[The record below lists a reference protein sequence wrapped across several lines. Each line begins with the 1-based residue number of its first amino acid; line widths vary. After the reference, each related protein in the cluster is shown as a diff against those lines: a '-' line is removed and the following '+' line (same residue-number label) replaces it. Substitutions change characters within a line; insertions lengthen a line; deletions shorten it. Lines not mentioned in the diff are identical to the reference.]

1 MAELLNNPALWVA
14 LLSLLGT
21 IVLAI
26 VSVKNAQ
33 LSASNEISEAAA
45 QMVAQYRI
53 DLEDVRNELNK
64 VKAEY
69 RKLQA
74 DYDIEVKRLNAEL
87 DLKTKEHHA
96 ALKEI
101 SLLRDRV
108 KWLEDRLDTGP
119 LKE

>member
-1 MAELLNNPALWVA
+1 MADLLNNPALWVA
-14 LLSLLGT
+14 LLSLVGT
-21 IVLAI
+21 VILAI
-26 VSVKNAQ
+26 VSARNAQ

-45 QMVAQYRI
+45 AMVAQYRV

-69 RKLQA
+69 RKMQV
-74 DYDIEVKRLNAEL
+74 DYEIDVKRLNAEL
-87 DLKTKEHHA
+87 EIKTKEHKD
-96 ALKEI
+96 ALREI

-108 KWLEDRLDTGP
+108 RWLEDRLDTGP